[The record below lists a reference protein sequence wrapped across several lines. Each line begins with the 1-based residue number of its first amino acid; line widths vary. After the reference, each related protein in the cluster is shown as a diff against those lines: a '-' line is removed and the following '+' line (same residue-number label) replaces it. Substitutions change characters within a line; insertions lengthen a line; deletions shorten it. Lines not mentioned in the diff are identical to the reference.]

1 VSQKRL
7 LGKIALELGR
17 SSSWARSAL
26 EADSISFAALGAFK
40 SEEVD
45 LGQSRAFLRETVLCV
60 QPVVRAEL
68 VEEKDKW
75 AEAEPQ
81 VYQETGGGV
90 GVVAQW

>member
-1 VSQKRL
+1 
-7 LGKIALELGR
+7 
-17 SSSWARSAL
+17 
-26 EADSISFAALGAFK
+26 
-40 SEEVD
+40 